1 MTKLED
7 LVTQKEAAEMRG
19 VSIQAIDYLIRAG
32 RLRTVKFGGK
42 RFLYR
47 KEVEA
52 YRPGKPGPKATKR
65 TKLRSPNR
73 RRKSQG

>member
-1 MTKLED
+1 MTRLED

-32 RLRTVKFGGK
+32 RLRTIKFGGK
-42 RFLYR
+42 RFLFR

-52 YRPGKPGPKATKR
+52 YEPGKPGPKPTKGR
-65 TKLRSPNR
+65 RGRKRSKKLSKN
-73 RRKSQG
+73 